1 MFRIQSSSLYK
12 KLYKPCNNQDN
23 KLSLPF
29 SSDVLNKNPKLK
41 SILLLSQN
49 YSEKQK
55 VSYNKG
61 SFCHVNQKIEHKN
74 SKSKYNKKI
83 LDTQERQE
91 PKELESNNKK
101 STRKVEVFD
110 TSKYGYYKWKSPSKH
125 RYYYVYIQ
133 PTLIGN
139 YSLTKSWGSLEN
151 HLGNS
156 ITIFYDLFD
165 EISLAIDKI
174 SKQRKY
180 KGYNLY
186 DSSE

>member
-1 MFRIQSSSLYK
+1 MFRIQSSTLYK
-12 KLYKPCNNQDN
+12 TLHKPCNNQDN
-23 KLSLPF
+23 KLDLPF

-41 SILLLSQN
+41 NELLLSLN
-49 YSEKQK
+49 FSNKQK
-55 VSYNKG
+55 VSYKKG
-61 SFCHVNQKIEHKN
+61 SFCHVNQQIEHKN
-74 SKSKYNKKI
+74 SKSNHNKKI
-83 LDTQERQE
+83 LDTQELQE
-91 PKELESNNKK
+91 LQELQPNKHI
-101 STRKVEVFD
+101 STKKVFD
-110 TSKYGYYKWKSPSKH
+110 TSKYGYYKWRSPSKH
-125 RYYYVYIQ
+125 RYYYVYLQ

-139 YSLTKSWGSLEN
+139 YSLTKSWGSLKS

-165 EISLAIDKI
+165 EVSLAIDKI